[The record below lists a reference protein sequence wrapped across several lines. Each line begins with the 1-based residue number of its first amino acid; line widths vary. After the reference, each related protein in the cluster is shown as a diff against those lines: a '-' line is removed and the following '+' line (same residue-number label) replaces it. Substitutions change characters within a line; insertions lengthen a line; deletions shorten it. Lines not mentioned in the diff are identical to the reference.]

1 MNTSTRDTMAL
12 TEKHNFKV
20 VGEDLNLVENGDYR
34 KWHCRGN
41 IWKVNVPM
49 RRLVKNLDMGLM
61 PNLMD
66 LRKVFLPTMSRHQH
80 MSGGNHSE
88 FMNGIVCTASVKTAG
103 TTTTEKSDVAQFPVM
118 KRKGF
123 SLR

>member
-66 LRKVFLPTMSRHQH
+66 LRKVFLPTMTQDTSI
-80 MSGGNHSE
+80 GVG
-88 FMNGIVCTASVKTAG
+88 G
-103 TTTTEKSDVAQFPVM
+103 TTVSV
-118 KRKGF
+118 
-123 SLR
+123 